1 VRTFQWPRSD
11 VLAFLSLVATAIGT
25 LVAVFA
31 FPELH
36 DIIFGS
42 TAAPLAPRPPELSS
56 PREGSRL
63 PSETDV
69 KGILTLC
76 RGVVV
81 DLDTAA
87 ESSTGD
93 VLLQWR
99 RKPASAR
106 TDRNLASALDERA
119 RSFADA
125 EERDNYKTYTDCV
138 ISLVKQFQNHGIV
151 QHQELPPPRS
161 MGRFCVTNYA
171 RDMGQLYPV
180 GSPCSNSVNP
190 SDQYTSAPR
199 VLGTVAQSPPRSMGR
214 FCVTN
219 YARDMGQPYP
229 VGSTC
234 SNTVNPSDQYTS
246 GAPRVLGTVAQSP

>member
-1 VRTFQWPRSD
+1 
-11 VLAFLSLVATAIGT
+11 
-25 LVAVFA
+25 
-31 FPELH
+31 
-36 DIIFGS
+36 
-42 TAAPLAPRPPELSS
+42 
-56 PREGSRL
+56 
-63 PSETDV
+63 
-69 KGILTLC
+69 
-76 RGVVV
+76 
-81 DLDTAA
+81 
-87 ESSTGD
+87 
-93 VLLQWR
+93 
-99 RKPASAR
+99 
-106 TDRNLASALDERA
+106 
-119 RSFADA
+119 
-125 EERDNYKTYTDCV
+125 
-138 ISLVKQFQNHGIV
+138 
-151 QHQELPPPRS
+151 